1 MKHMVKIAILV
12 VIGILIFLGINAAVY
27 FSPEV
32 KAHQRGV
39 LVNLYGKHKGVQSEE
54 VLPGKYLWFLSG
66 FDPLTQRILIVDIA
80 ESNLELVNKSAAEG
94 KTDSDEMSSVTLETK
109 DSEIIHADVSIW
121 YRVLPDK
128 ADVFVAAVAP
138 DDIISLISN
147 TARSIIRNKS
157 GYFEVEDIFR
167 GQVKEQIID
176 LSKKGMNEELNKR
189 GMEVVSIEFKKLVFS
204 DEIVAKLTEKTLS
217 AKEIEINK
225 NKTLAA
231 IETAKKMEEEAK
243 GIKMAKIQRAE
254 ADKRATVLAS
264 EAQVV
269 KARNKMEADNMQANG
284 ILAIGKA
291 KAESKALELNAYG
304 GDGGARYM
312 RIKIAEALG
321 EGMSNWEIIPENMNI
336 TAIAENFNKAINIGL
351 PDNSNNS
358 GNSQNVNK

>member
-1 MKHMVKIAILV
+1 MKHMVKIVILV
-12 VIGILIFLGINAAVY
+12 VIGVLVFLGINAAVY

-32 KAHQRGV
+32 NAHQRGV
-39 LVNLYGKHKGVQSEE
+39 MVNLYGKHKGVQAEE

-66 FDPLTQRILIVDIA
+66 FDPLTQRIIIVDIA
-80 ESNLELVNKSAAEG
+80 ESNLELVNRGPDEG
-94 KTDSDEMSSVTLETK
+94 ETGNEMTSVTLETK
-109 DSEIIHADVSIW
+109 DSETIHADVSIW
-121 YRVLPDK
+121 YRVLPDQ

-147 TARSIIRNKS
+147 TARSVIRNKS
-157 GYFEVEDIFR
+157 GYFEVEDIFT

-176 LSKKGMNEELNKR
+176 LAKKGMNKELHKR

-217 AKEIEINK
+217 AKDIEINK

-231 IETAKKMEEEAK
+231 IEAAKKMEEEAK
-243 GIKMAKIQRAE
+243 GVKLAEIQKAE
-254 ADKRATVLAS
+254 ADKRSIVLAS

-291 KAESKALELNAYG
+291 EAESKTLELNAYG
-304 GDGGARYM
+304 GDGGERYM

-321 EGMSNWEIIPENMNI
+321 DGMSNWEIIPENMNI

-351 PDNSNNS
+351 PGNNS
-358 GNSQNVNK
+358 ANRTKVKK

>member
-1 MKHMVKIAILV
+1 MLV
-12 VIGILIFLGINAAVY
+12 VIGVLVFLGINAAVY

-39 LVNLYGKHKGVQSEE
+39 LVNLYGKHKGVQAEE
-54 VLPGKYLWFLSG
+54 LLPGKYLWFLSG
-66 FDPLTQRILIVDIA
+66 YDPLTQRILVVDIA
-80 ESNLELVNKSAAEG
+80 ESNLELVDREGAEK
-94 KTDSDEMSSVTLETK
+94 KTDDEMNSVTLETK

-121 YRVLPDK
+121 YRVLPDQV
-128 ADVFVAAVAP
+128 DVFVREVSP
-138 DDIISLISN
+138 DDIISLVSN

-217 AKEIEINK
+217 AKDIEINK

-231 IETAKKMEEEAK
+231 IETAKKVEEEAK
-243 GIKMAKIQRAE
+243 GIKLAKIQKAE
-254 ADKRATVLAS
+254 AEKRSIVLAS

-269 KARNKMEADNMQANG
+269 KAKNKMEADKMRANG

-291 KAESKALELNAYG
+291 EAESKALELNAYG
-304 GDGGARYM
+304 GDGGDRYM

-321 EGMSNWEIIPENMNI
+321 AGMSNWEIIPENMDI
-336 TAIAENFNKAINIGL
+336 TAIAENFNKAINVGL
-351 PDNSNNS
+351 PATKKTKRNAI
-358 GNSQNVNK
+358 KK

>member
-1 MKHMVKIAILV
+1 MKHMVKIVLLV
-12 VIGILIFLGINAAVY
+12 VIGVLVFLGINVVVY

-39 LVNLYGKHKGVQSEE
+39 LVNLYGKHKGVQAEE

-66 FDPLTQRILIVDIA
+66 FDPLTQRMLIVDIA
-80 ESNLELVNKSAAEG
+80 ESNLELVNRGAVEG
-94 KTDSDEMSSVTLETK
+94 KIDGEMSNVTLETR
-109 DSEIIHADVSIW
+109 DSEIIHADISIW
-121 YRVLPDK
+121 YRVLPEQ

-138 DDIISLISN
+138 DDILSLISN

-157 GYFEVEDIFR
+157 GYFEVEDIFS

-217 AKEIEINK
+217 AKDIEINK

-231 IETAKKMEEEAK
+231 IETAKKIEEEAK
-243 GIKMAKIQRAE
+243 GIKLAKIQKAE
-254 ADKRATVLAS
+254 ADKRSTVLAS
-264 EAQVV
+264 EAQMV
-269 KARNKMEADNMQANG
+269 KARNKMESDKMQATG

-291 KAESKALELNAYG
+291 EAESKALELNAYG
-304 GDGGARYM
+304 GDGGDRYM

-351 PDNSNNS
+351 PGNYNNS
-358 GNSQNVNK
+358 SKLKK

>member
-1 MKHMVKIAILV
+1 MKHMIKIVMLV
-12 VIGILIFLGINAAVY
+12 VIGVLVFLGINAAVY

-39 LVNLYGKHKGVQSEE
+39 LVNLYGKHKGVQAEE
-54 VLPGKYLWFLSG
+54 LLPGKYLWFLSG
-66 FDPLTQRILIVDIA
+66 YDPLTQRILVVDIA
-80 ESNLELVNKSAAEG
+80 ESNLELVDREGAEK
-94 KTDSDEMSSVTLETK
+94 KTDDEMNSVTLETK

-121 YRVLPDK
+121 YRVLPDQV
-128 ADVFVAAVAP
+128 DVFVREVSP
-138 DDIISLISN
+138 DDIISLVSN

-217 AKEIEINK
+217 AKDIEINK

-231 IETAKKMEEEAK
+231 IETAKKVEEEAK
-243 GIKMAKIQRAE
+243 GIKLAKIQKAE
-254 ADKRATVLAS
+254 AEKRSIVLAS

-269 KARNKMEADNMQANG
+269 KAKNKMEADKMRANG

-291 KAESKALELNAYG
+291 EAESKALELNAYG
-304 GDGGARYM
+304 GDGGDRYM

-321 EGMSNWEIIPENMNI
+321 AGMSNWEIIPENMDI
-336 TAIAENFNKAINIGL
+336 TAIAENFNKAINVGL
-351 PDNSNNS
+351 PATKKTKRNAI
-358 GNSQNVNK
+358 KK

>member
-1 MKHMVKIAILV
+1 MKHMMKIVMLVAIGVLV
-12 VIGILIFLGINAAVY
+12 FLGINAAVY

-39 LVNLYGKHKGVQSEE
+39 LVNLYGKHKGVQAEE
-54 VLPGKYLWFLSG
+54 ILPGKYLWFLSG
-66 FDPLTQRILIVDIA
+66 YDPLTQRILIVDIA
-80 ESNLELVNKSAAEG
+80 ESNLELVKMGTAEE
-94 KTDSDEMSSVTLETK
+94 KTDDEMSSVTLETK

-121 YRVLPDK
+121 YRVLPK
-128 ADVFVAAVAP
+128 QADVFVAAVAP
-138 DDIISLISN
+138 GDIISLISN

-217 AKEIEINK
+217 AKDIEINK

-231 IETAKKMEEEAK
+231 IETAKKIEEEAK
-243 GIKMAKIQRAE
+243 GIKLANIQKAE
-254 ADKRATVLAS
+254 AEKRSIVLAS
-264 EAQVV
+264 EAQMV
-269 KARNKMEADNMQANG
+269 KAKNKMEADNMQANG

-291 KAESKALELNAYG
+291 EAESKTLELNAYG
-304 GDGGARYM
+304 GNGGERYM

-321 EGMSNWEIIPENMNI
+321 DGMSNWEIIPENMNI
-336 TAIAENFNKAINIGL
+336 TAIAENFNKAINVGL
-351 PDNSNNS
+351 PAAQNTK
-358 GNSQNVNK
+358 GNTTKK

>member
-1 MKHMVKIAILV
+1 MKHMVKIVLLV

-39 LVNLYGKHKGVQSEE
+39 LVNLYGKHKGVQAEE

-80 ESNLELVNKSAAEG
+80 ESNLELVNRGAVEG
-94 KTDSDEMSSVTLETK
+94 KAGDEMSSVTLETK

-121 YRVLPDK
+121 YRVLPEQ

-138 DDIISLISN
+138 DDILSLISN

-176 LSKKGMNEELNKR
+176 LSKKAMNEELNKR

-217 AKEIEINK
+217 AKDIEINK

-231 IETAKKMEEEAK
+231 IETAKKIEEEAK
-243 GIKMAKIQRAE
+243 GVKLAKIQKAE
-254 ADKRATVLAS
+254 ADKRSTVLAS

-291 KAESKALELNAYG
+291 EAESKALELNAYA
-304 GDGGARYM
+304 GDGGERYM
-312 RIKIAEALG
+312 RIKIAESLG
-321 EGMSNWEIIPENMNI
+321 EGMSNWQIIPENMNI
-336 TAIAENFNKAINIGL
+336 TAIAENFDKAINVGL
-351 PDNSNNS
+351 LAA
-358 GNSQNVNK
+358 QNTKRSKTKK